1 MHTVLEVMLQSGRT
15 FVGFQTK
22 PTIEAFND
30 QYNILANKPQAHEVH
45 VLLLFSSATAF
56 CQGEMA
62 ITCRETEY

>member
-1 MHTVLEVMLQSGRT
+1 MHTVLEVMLQSERT

-30 QYNILANKPQAHEVH
+30 QYDTLANKPQAHAVH

-56 CQGEMA
+56 CQGQMPL
-62 ITCRETEY
+62 TSRETEY